1 MNARNVN
8 RLPCERAVRVAPTS
22 AAPLLCLSV
31 SHTVPK
37 MPVPVLLARGL
48 PVLAFA
54 SLLLAVPDAHAQRVS
69 SRDRAK
75 AEALQQRMA
84 VAEKRYTDALLRV
97 SNADPKGAGEAD
109 AALEDMEDVLSA
121 CVGQKGCQ
129 VSTLLATY
137 KRLLKRDADA
147 EGEDSVADEAGS
159 PLQAD
164 PDHIGPLAA
173 DVPEAARAAALLN
186 DKRHAFDSMVE
197 YNPAIQAGIRRWL
210 TDMRPALL
218 TSYENYQNVRA
229 VMWPEW
235 EKRGLP
241 EALLFGIMAKESNG
255 RVHASSRAGAAGL
268 MQFMPATGR
277 RFGLGDDGTGFDTRF
292 DARSAAEASATY
304 LNERMRQLNNNI
316 ELSLAGYNGGE
327 GRALRV
333 FRQSGGQ
340 SFWVDSVYN
349 EFPAETKDYV
359 PMVIAAAWIFLHPQ
373 QYGVEF
379 PKANAQP
386 ATVRLA
392 KSTTIYELAICL
404 GSQGTRDGYMRA
416 LRNLNP
422 RYEADGWI
430 PAGTLINAT
439 TRIAG
444 LYARNCVSGPR
455 ADLARTLITAD
466 LNAAIVRPSAAT
478 YTGSV
483 AVGGVV
489 PVAAAEASVVGTAPA
504 APVVVT
510 PRPAAP
516 RARAVRSHKVARG
529 ETLGRIAAK
538 YSCDVPVL
546 ARANGLKAPAYSLR
560 QGQTL
565 KLQGCND

>member
-1 MNARNVN
+1 
-8 RLPCERAVRVAPTS
+8 
-22 AAPLLCLSV
+22 
-31 SHTVPK
+31 
-37 MPVPVLLARGL
+37 MPVPVLISRTW
-48 PVLAFA
+48 P
-54 SLLLAVPDAHAQRVS
+54 LLALAGLVSLAPDAHAQRVS
-69 SRDRAK
+69 TRDKAK
-75 AEALQQRMA
+75 VDALQQRMNA
-84 VAEKRYTDALLRV
+84 AEKRYSDALLRV
-97 SNADPKGAGEAD
+97 ANADPKGSNEAD
-109 AALEDMEDVLSA
+109 AALEDMEDVISD
-121 CVGQKGCQ
+121 CVKQKGCQ
-129 VSTLLATY
+129 MGTLLATY
-137 KRLLKRDADA
+137 KRLLKRDADDA
-147 EGEDSVADEAGS
+147 GDDAVADEAGDR
-159 PLQAD
+159 LEAD
-164 PDHIGPLAA
+164 PDHVGPLAA

-186 DKRHAFDSMVE
+186 DKRHAFDNMVE
-197 YNPAIQAGIRRWL
+197 YNPAVQAGIRRWL
-210 TDMRPALL
+210 TDMRPALM
-218 TSYENYQNVRA
+218 TTYENYQNLRA

-277 RFGLGDDGTGFDTRF
+277 RFGLGPDGTGFDTRF

-304 LNERMRQLNNNI
+304 LNERMRELNNNV

-327 GRALRV
+327 GRAARV
-333 FRQSGGQ
+333 YKQNPGQ

-349 EFPAETKDYV
+349 QFPGETKDYV
-359 PMVIAAAWIFLHPQ
+359 PMVIAAAWIYLHPQ

-379 PKANAQP
+379 PKINAQP

-392 KSTTIYELAICL
+392 RSTTIYELTICL
-404 GSQGTRDGYMRA
+404 GSHGTRDGYMRA

-439 TRIAG
+439 TRIAS

-466 LNAAIVRPSAAT
+466 LNAAIVRPSAAS

-489 PVAAAEASVVGTAPA
+489 PVVDPNAASTVPTAPV
-504 APVVVT
+504 APVAT
-510 PRPAAP
+510 PRPASA
-516 RARAVRSHKVARG
+516 ARAKPVRSHKVGKG
-529 ETLGRIAAK
+529 ETLGAIAARFQ
-538 YSCDVPVL
+538 CDVPVL
-546 ARANGLKAPAYSLR
+546 ARANGLKAPGYSLR

-565 KLQGCND
+565 KLQGCDK

>member
-1 MNARNVN
+1 
-8 RLPCERAVRVAPTS
+8 
-22 AAPLLCLSV
+22 
-31 SHTVPK
+31 

-48 PVLAFA
+48 PVLALA

-69 SRDRAK
+69 ARDRAK
-75 AEALQQRMA
+75 AEALQQRMG

-97 SNADPKGAGEAD
+97 ANADPKAAGEAD
-109 AALEDMEDVLSA
+109 AALEDMEDVLSE

-129 VSTLLATY
+129 MSTLLATY

-147 EGEDSVADEAGS
+147 EGDDSVADEAGDT
-159 PLQAD
+159 LQAD

-229 VMWPEW
+229 AMWPEW

-277 RFGLGDDGTGFDTRF
+277 RFGLGPDGTGFDTRF

-333 FRQSGGQ
+333 FRQGGGQ
-340 SFWVDSVYN
+340 SFWVDSVYS

-379 PKANAQP
+379 PKVNAQP

-392 KSTTIYELAICL
+392 KSTTIYELTICL
-404 GSQGTRDGYMRA
+404 GSQGTRDGYMRT

-444 LYARNCVSGPR
+444 LYTRNCVSGPR

-466 LNAAIVRPSAAT
+466 LNAAIVRPSAASF
-478 YTGSV
+478 TGSV

-489 PVAAAEASVVGTAPA
+489 PVAAAEASVVGTAPT
-504 APVVVT
+504 APVVA

-516 RARAVRSHKVARG
+516 RAQPVRSHKVGKG

-538 YSCDVPVL
+538 FSCDVPTL

-565 KLQGCND
+565 KLQGCGN

>member
-1 MNARNVN
+1 
-8 RLPCERAVRVAPTS
+8 
-22 AAPLLCLSV
+22 
-31 SHTVPK
+31 
-37 MPVPVLLARGL
+37 MPVPVLLSRTWPL
-48 PVLAFA
+48 LALA
-54 SLLLAVPDAHAQRVS
+54 SLVSISPEAHAQRVS
-69 SRDRAK
+69 ARDKAK
-75 AEALQQRMA
+75 VDVLQQRMA
-84 VAEKRYTDALLRV
+84 AAEKRYTNALVLV
-97 SNADPKGAGEAD
+97 GNADPKGSNEAD
-109 AALEDMEDVLSA
+109 AALEDMEDVISE
-121 CVGQKGCQ
+121 CVKQKGCQ
-129 VSTLLATY
+129 MGDMLATY
-137 KRLLKRDADA
+137 KRLLKHDADA
-147 EGEDSVADEAGS
+147 VADDAQADDEGDR
-159 PLQAD
+159 LEAD
-164 PDHIGPLAA
+164 PDHVGPLAA

-186 DKRHAFDSMVE
+186 DKRHAFDTMVE

-218 TSYENYQNVRA
+218 TSYENYQNLRA

-277 RFGLGDDGTGFDTRF
+277 RFGLGPDGTGFDTRF

-304 LNERMRQLNNNI
+304 LNERMRELNNSV

-327 GRALRV
+327 GRAARV
-333 FRQSGGQ
+333 ARENPGQ
-340 SFWVDSVYN
+340 SFWIDRVYN
-349 EFPAETKDYV
+349 QFPGETKDYV

-379 PKANAQP
+379 PKISAQP
-386 ATVRLA
+386 ATLRLA
-392 KSTTIYELAICL
+392 RSTTIYELTICL
-404 GSQGTRDGYMRA
+404 GSHGTRDGYMRA

-439 TRIAG
+439 TRIAS

-455 ADLARTLITAD
+455 ADLARALITAD
-466 LNAAIVRPSAAT
+466 LNAAIVRPGAVA

-489 PVAAAEASVVGTAPA
+489 PVAAAAEGDEIAATPTAPVA
-504 APVVVT
+504 APK
-510 PRPAAP
+510 PPAKGKP
-516 RARAVRSHKVARG
+516 KVRTYKVG
-529 ETLGRIAAK
+529 KGDTLGRIAARFQ
-538 YSCDVPVL
+538 CDVPAL

-560 QGQTL
+560 PGQTL
-565 KLQGCND
+565 KLQGCDK